1 MQRHIHMVKYIVQLF
16 SYSIQMNRRE
26 ILLLWEVARTGSV
39 TRASERVRMSQPA
52 ASATI
57 RSIEERVGFALF
69 TREKRRLEFTPKGRA
84 LLPEIS
90 NALAALS
97 SLDRLTEELRVDAAS
112 RVTIACVAAAATTML
127 PFALRVLLER
137 MPNARLVVR
146 SGMSLEIVNMV
157 AEQRIDF
164 GIVVGDTAAPE
175 GGAADICTL
184 GLHAVMRPDS
194 PLIAHDR
201 ISLPL
206 LCSHPYISLARH
218 LHLGTLAA
226 RRFEEAGLVFN
237 PVVEVTH
244 FSSACAFAEAGY
256 GTAILDSSSLPYSSR
271 IGLIARPI
279 DVPDQIPFRL
289 LWPKGTALAKYAPLL
304 RDALA
309 QAAAAAPRPAEGAG
323 DPSANPGL
331 SLDR

>member
-1 MQRHIHMVKYIVQLF
+1 
-16 SYSIQMNRRE
+16 MNRRE
-26 ILLLWEVARTGSV
+26 IRLLWEVARTGSV
-39 TRASERVRMSQPA
+39 TRAAERVRMSQPA

-57 RSIEERVGFALF
+57 RALEERVGFALF

-97 SLDRLTEELRVDAAS
+97 SLDRLAEELRVEAAS
-112 RVTIACVAAAATTML
+112 RVTIACVAAAATTLL
-127 PFALRVLLER
+127 PQALHVLRER

-157 AEQRIDF
+157 AEQRVDF
-164 GIVVGDTAAPE
+164 GIVVGDAAAPE
-175 GGAADICTL
+175 GGVADICAL
-184 GLHAVMRPDS
+184 SLQAVMRPDS
-194 PLIAHDR
+194 PLATQER
-201 ISLPL
+201 ISLAA
-206 LCSHPYISLARH
+206 LCSQPYISLARH

-226 RRFEEAGLVFN
+226 RRFDEEGLVFN

-256 GTAILDSSSLPYSSR
+256 GTAILDSSSLPHASR
-271 IGLIARPI
+271 LGLVARPI
-279 DVPDQIPFRL
+279 EVPDQIPFRL

-309 QAAAAAPRPAEGAG
+309 RAAEVI
-323 DPSANPGL
+323 
-331 SLDR
+331 

>member
-1 MQRHIHMVKYIVQLF
+1 
-16 SYSIQMNRRE
+16 MNRRE
-26 ILLLWEVARTGSV
+26 IRLLWEVARTGSV
-39 TRASERVRMSQPA
+39 TRASERVQMSQPA

-57 RSIEERVGFALF
+57 RALEERVGFALF
-69 TREKRRLEFTPKGRA
+69 TREKRRLEFTPKGRT

-97 SLDRLTEELRVDAAS
+97 SLDRLTEELRVEAAS

-127 PFALRVLLER
+127 PLALHVLRER

-146 SGMSLEIVNMV
+146 TGMSLEIVNMV
-157 AEQRIDF
+157 AEQRVDF
-164 GIVVGDTAAPE
+164 GIVVGDAVTPE
-175 GGAADICTL
+175 GGVADICTL
-184 GLHAVMRPDS
+184 SLHAVMRLDS
-194 PLIAHDR
+194 PLVEHDR
-201 ISLPL
+201 VSLQSLSNQP
-206 LCSHPYISLARH
+206 CISLARH

-226 RRFEEAGLVFN
+226 RRFEEAGLAFN

-256 GTAILDSSSLPYSSR
+256 GIAILDSSSLPYASR
-271 IGLIARPI
+271 IGLVARPI

-309 QAAAAAPRPAEGAG
+309 RAAE
-323 DPSANPGL
+323 SI
-331 SLDR
+331 